1 VIVDTSALVA
11 ILKGEPEAEA
21 VIQALATA
29 DEVLI
34 SAASLVE
41 LYAVADSRSSP
52 AAAFDVDVLLKEIG
66 VRVEPF
72 TAEHA
77 AAARRAYATFGKGSG
92 SRAHLNLG
100 DCFSYALAAVSRQPL
115 AFVGEDFHHTDIEPA
130 VTR

>member
-11 ILKGEPEAEA
+11 ILKDEPEAEA
-21 VIQALATA
+21 VIRALATA

-52 AAAFDVDVLLKEIG
+52 AAAFEVDGLLEQIG
-66 VRVEPF
+66 IRIVPF

-77 AAARRAYATFGKGSG
+77 AVARRAYAVFGKGSG
-92 SRAHLNLG
+92 SPARLNLG

-115 AFVGEDFHHTDIEPA
+115 AFVGDDFHHTDIEA
-130 VTR
+130 AIAQ